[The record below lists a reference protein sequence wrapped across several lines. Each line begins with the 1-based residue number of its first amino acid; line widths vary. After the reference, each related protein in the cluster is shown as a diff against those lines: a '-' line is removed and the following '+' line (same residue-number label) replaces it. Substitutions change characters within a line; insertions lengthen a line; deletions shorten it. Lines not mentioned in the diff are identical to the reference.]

1 MLGACVF
8 CSFLVNPTNKIFAGN
23 GADLK
28 ETNGGQDSE
37 AAAVYGYPMGVW
49 NVSLLEDFSGVFA
62 GQQNF
67 NEFIG
72 NWDLSAATDMSQMF
86 AGASSFDQG
95 KSL

>member
-1 MLGACVF
+1 
-8 CSFLVNPTNKIFAGN
+8 
-23 GADLK
+23 
-28 ETNGGQDSE
+28 
-37 AAAVYGYPMGVW
+37 MGVW